1 MPLRNKMLLLIGTIF
16 LVLGLTLYF
25 VAQNT
30 LMNSF
35 VKIEESRTHQ
45 DIERAVNA
53 LSVELS
59 SLDSIVG
66 DWAAWDDT
74 YAFIEDADAEY
85 IRSNLVDGTFVEL
98 RLNLMMFIHSS
109 GKTVF
114 AKAFDLY
121 EEGEISFPYG
131 LQEHLV
137 TNAPLITHPN
147 IESGITGLVLL
158 PEDPML
164 VASQPILTS
173 EDEGPIRGTMIV
185 GRYLDATEIERLAEQ
200 TMLSLT
206 MHRLSDPQMP
216 ADFHTACSSLSEE
229 APIFVQPLDEQSIA
243 GYALL
248 QDVYGQPSL
257 VLRADMPR
265 DIYHQGQVCI
275 RHLIWLI
282 VGAGVAG
289 CVAVMLFAERQA
301 LSRLARLSKTV
312 SNIGTSGDLSSR
324 VSARGRDE
332 LSSLGSEINRM
343 LAALQKSSKE
353 LQGKNELLDAQ
364 NEELRAQGEEL
375 IAQQQELLEKTG
387 EVEAAS
393 QAKSEFLAHMSHEL
407 RTPLNVIIGFSQL
420 MLDKVPGEVNQEQKQ
435 CLTDILHGGEH
446 LLGLINDIFDLS
458 KIESGRLKL
467 QLTDVNLS
475 DVIEPLAGTMKTILA
490 SRKQTLD
497 IEVEKGL
504 PPVHADK
511 AKLRQ
516 VLFNLLGNAIKF
528 TPDEGKLKIEAARKN
543 DWCQVSVVDNGIGI
557 KKEDQEKIFEPF
569 YQLANPLI
577 KGKTGAG
584 LGLALA
590 RQIVE
595 KHGGKIWVES
605 EWGKGSRFSFTLPLA
620 KSKPH
625 PREGR

>member
-1 MPLRNKMLLLIGTIF
+1 MTLRNKILLLIAMIF
-16 LVLGLTLYF
+16 LGAVLILYF
-25 VAQNT
+25 VSQNI
-30 LMNSF
+30 LLNSF
-35 VKIEESRTHQ
+35 VEIEERRTQQ
-45 DIERAVNA
+45 DVERAVNA
-53 LSVELS
+53 LSNELS

-74 YAFIEDADAEY
+74 YAFIEDANAEY
-85 IRSNLVDGTFVEL
+85 IRSNLIDGTFAEL
-98 RLNLMMFIHSS
+98 RLNLMMFIDSS
-109 GKTVF
+109 GETVF
-114 AKAFDLY
+114 TKAFDLY

-131 LQEHLV
+131 LQEHFAA
-137 TNAPLITHPN
+137 NAPLMTHPN
-147 IESGITGLVLL
+147 VESGITGLVLL

-185 GRYLDATEIERLAEQ
+185 GRYLDAVEIERLAEQ
-200 TMLSLT
+200 TELSLT
-206 MHRLSDPQMP
+206 MYRFSDTDMP
-216 ADFHTACSSLSEE
+216 ADFQAARSSLSEE

-248 QDVYGQPSL
+248 QDIYGQPSL
-257 VLRADMPR
+257 VLRADTPR
-265 DIYHQGQVCI
+265 DIYHQGQACI
-275 RHLIWLI
+275 RYLIWLI
-282 VGAGVAG
+282 VGVGAVA
-289 CVAVMLFAERQA
+289 CVAAMLFAEKQA

-332 LSSLGSEINRM
+332 LSSLGGEINRM

-364 NEELRAQGEEL
+364 NEELQAQGEKL

-420 MLDKVPGEVNQEQKQ
+420 MLDKVPGEVNEEQKQ

-446 LLGLINDIFDLS
+446 LLGLINDTLDLS
-458 KIESGRLKL
+458 KIESGKLKL

-504 PPVHADK
+504 PPVHANK

-528 TPDEGKLKIEAARKN
+528 TPDEGKLKIEAVRKN

-557 KKEDQEKIFEPF
+557 KKEEQEKIFEPF

-577 KGKTGAG
+577 KGKSGTG

-605 EWGKGSRFSFTLPLA
+605 KYGEGSRFSFTIPLA
-620 KSKPH
+620 KNKPH